1 MPPLRSSVVMQLRR
15 RHPEIPEASTVA
27 VDRVLLASEGRP
39 LSPAALDLAAQLA
52 KQGGGKVHVFSVAR
66 VWGSGLGL
74 PNPGLLPSKGEW
86 DVQRG
91 VVRDA
96 VEGLKR
102 RGIDATGQVLATRKA
117 TKRIVREAERRDCGA
132 IVMGADPA
140 RSRVVADLMW
150 SQEPYR
156 VRRRSEIPVYLA
168 I

>member
-1 MPPLRSSVVMQLRR
+1 M
-15 RHPEIPEASTVA
+15 VA

-86 DVQRG
+86 DVQREI
-91 VVRDA
+91 VRDA
-96 VEGLKR
+96 VEALKR
-102 RGIDATGQVLATRKA
+102 RGVDATGQVLATRKA
-117 TKRIVREAERRDCGA
+117 TKRIVREAERLGCGA

-168 I
+168 

>member
-1 MPPLRSSVVMQLRR
+1 VPPLRSSAVKLLR
-15 RHPEIPEASTVA
+15 PNPEAPEPGTIV

-39 LSPAALDLAAQLA
+39 ISPAAIEFAARLA

-86 DVQRG
+86 DVQKE
-91 VVRDA
+91 VVRAA
-96 VEGLKR
+96 VEALKR
-102 RGIDATGQVLATRKA
+102 LGIDATGQVLATRKA
-117 TKRIVREAERRDCGA
+117 TKRIVREAARLQCGA

-140 RSRVVADLMW
+140 RNRLLADLMW

-156 VRRRSEIPVYLA
+156 VQRKAEIPVYLA
-168 I
+168 T

>member
-1 MPPLRSSVVMQLRR
+1 MPPLR
-15 RHPEIPEASTVA
+15 TVA

-39 LSPAALDLAAQLA
+39 IPPAAVELAATLA

-91 VVRDA
+91 VVREA

-102 RGIDATGQVLATRKA
+102 KGVDASGQVLATRKA
-117 TKRIVREAERRDCGA
+117 TKRILREAERLECGA
-132 IVMGADPA
+132 IVMAADPP
-140 RSRVVADLMW
+140 RNRVVSDLMW

-156 VRRRSEIPVYLA
+156 VQRKAEIPVYLA
-168 I
+168 T

>member
-1 MPPLRSSVVMQLRR
+1 MQLRR

-39 LSPAALDLAAQLA
+39 LTPAALDLAAQLA

-86 DVQRG
+86 DVQRD

>member
-1 MPPLRSSVVMQLRR
+1 MQLLR

-156 VRRRSEIPVYLA
+156 VRRRSEIPVFLA
-168 I
+168 T

>member
-1 MPPLRSSVVMQLRR
+1 MPPLR
-15 RHPEIPEASTVA
+15 TVA

-39 LSPAALDLAAQLA
+39 IPPAAVELAATLA

-86 DVQRG
+86 DVQRA
-91 VVRDA
+91 VVRQA

-102 RGIDATGQVLATRKA
+102 KGVDASGQVLATRKA
-117 TKRIVREAERRDCGA
+117 TKRILREAERLECGA
-132 IVMGADPA
+132 IVMAADPP
-140 RSRVVADLMW
+140 RNRVVSDLMW

-156 VRRRSEIPVYLA
+156 VQRKAEIPVYLA
-168 I
+168 T

>member
-1 MPPLRSSVVMQLRR
+1 MKLLR
-15 RHPEIPEASTVA
+15 RHPEIPPEPSTVA

-86 DVQRG
+86 DVQREI
-91 VVRDA
+91 VRDA
-96 VEGLKR
+96 VEALKR
-102 RGIDATGQVLATRKA
+102 RGVDATGQVLATRKA
-117 TKRIVREAERRDCGA
+117 TKRIVREAERLGCGA

-168 I
+168 

>member
-1 MPPLRSSVVMQLRR
+1 VQLLSQNREV
-15 RHPEIPEASTVA
+15 PEPGTVA

-39 LSPAALDLAAQLA
+39 ISGAAIELAARLA

-86 DVQRG
+86 DVQKD

-96 VEGLKR
+96 VEALKR
-102 RGIDATGQVLATRKA
+102 LGIDATGQVLATRKA
-117 TKRIVREAERRDCGA
+117 TKRILREAARLECGA
-132 IVMGADPA
+132 IVMGADAP
-140 RSRVVADLMW
+140 RNRVVADLMW

-156 VRRRSEIPVYLA
+156 VQRKAEVPVYIA
-168 I
+168 T